1 MYFRHCLAMNQTKF
15 YQHPKRKIK
24 MFKQLKLAISTAVT
38 ATLVACGGDGDIDS
52 SSVSVNNP
60 LKKYE
65 GTYHACDG
73 HQKLMYSLQAA
84 GTDGLNLN
92 YSEEVNSDE
101 NCSGEL
107 LASYKWNEPALI
119 TYKDTI
125 SATQTSRVSITYA
138 PSSVTVDRVT
148 VVTSPST
155 ATLTGPRLKDN
166 CVMYWTVNVYMP
178 VGNEVC
184 FDLARQPRT
193 STGFLYLTAD
203 NQHLM
208 QFLPHGNG
216 DLYCGRFLA
225 TSWSFNCVHRKE
237 IVAK

>member
-1 MYFRHCLAMNQTKF
+1 
-15 YQHPKRKIK
+15 
-24 MFKQLKLAISTAVT
+24 MFKQLKLVTSLAVT
-38 ATLVACGGDGDIDS
+38 VTLVACGGGGDIDIDS

-65 GTYHACDG
+65 GIYQDCDNNE
-73 HQKLMYSLQAA
+73 KTIYSLLAT

-92 YSEEVNSDE
+92 YSQELYENS

-125 SATQTSRVSITYA
+125 SAMQTTQGAVNDF

-148 VVTSPST
+148 VLTRPST
-155 ATLTGPRLKDN
+155 ATLTGSRVIDN
-166 CVMYWTVNVYMP
+166 CVIYWTVDNMGMP
-178 VGNEVC
+178 VGSKIC
-184 FDLARQPRT
+184 FDLMRQSRT
-193 STGFLYLTAD
+193 STGSLYLTAD
-203 NQHLM
+203 NQRLV

-225 TSWSFNCVHRKE
+225 TSWSFNCVHRKA